1 MKSKSLSLFS
11 GAVSDIPP
19 RTAQLLKILAAFG
32 VITIVVE
39 SLVGNRLSTI
49 EVDKIIHFMG
59 YFALAV
65 VIIFA
70 LRPRWYIPS
79 LISLAMLGYF
89 IEILQPFNMRS
100 YDLGD
105 AIANLMG
112 LVIGALFGLIIRLA
126 YGYIRMELETNR
138 MQRNLITLPEGTT
151 IVQQGEI
158 IDRFFLIKYGLVTV
172 YREINGEQVEIAQ
185 LGQGEMFGIIAEIL
199 KQPQTVT
206 VVAQTAVQIYP
217 LNYDQLIKDA
227 GGHQQPVGIMLNY
240 MANKLSEVL
249 VRLKKQGNNITLN

>member
-1 MKSKSLSLFS
+1 
-11 GAVSDIPP
+11 
-19 RTAQLLKILAAFG
+19 
-32 VITIVVE
+32 
-39 SLVGNRLSTI
+39 
-49 EVDKIIHFMG
+49 
-59 YFALAV
+59 
-65 VIIFA
+65 
-70 LRPRWYIPS
+70 
-79 LISLAMLGYF
+79 
-89 IEILQPFNMRS
+89 
-100 YDLGD
+100 
-105 AIANLMG
+105 
-112 LVIGALFGLIIRLA
+112 
-126 YGYIRMELETNR
+126 MELETNR